1 MIKKWKIIAAIL
13 ASSFILTEASK
24 SVHFLFFHHEA
35 EHHDSCSSS
44 DCLDEE
50 EAICIF
56 EHVQFFPFESDTGTL
71 QLANEEKVIILPEVL
86 PEKVEQKRIKAYLL
100 RGPPSS
106 APSHQFQ
113 A

>member
-1 MIKKWKIIAAIL
+1 MLKKWKIIAAIL

-35 EHHDSCSSS
+35 EHHDPCESS
-44 DCLDEE
+44 DCLGEE

-56 EHVQFFPFESDTGTL
+56 EHVQFFPFESDTGTIK
-71 QLANEEKVIILPEVL
+71 LANKEKVIILPEL
-86 PEKVEQKRIKAYLL
+86 QPEKVEQRQIKGYLL
-100 RGPPSS
+100 RGPPHLSS
-106 APSHQFQ
+106 FRLMQ

>member
-1 MIKKWKIIAAIL
+1 MVKKWKIIAAIL

-50 EAICIF
+50 EATCIF
-56 EHVQFFPFESDTGTL
+56 EHVQFFPFESETGTI
-71 QLANEEKVIILPEVL
+71 QLANQEMVILLPELL
-86 PEKVEQKRIKAYLL
+86 PAKIEQKRINAYLL
-100 RGPPSS
+100 RGPPVRSTS
-106 APSHQFQ
+106 LNLQV
-113 A
+113 

>member
-1 MIKKWKIIAAIL
+1 MLKKWKIIAAIL

-35 EHHDSCSSS
+35 EHHDSCNGG

-56 EHVQFFPFESDTGTL
+56 EHVQFFPFESETGTI
-71 QLANEEKVIILPEVL
+71 QLANEEKILILPQQL
-86 PEKVEQKRIKAYLL
+86 PEKIEQKRIKGYLL
-100 RGPPSS
+100 RGPPPYLSY
-106 APSHQFQ
+106 QLMQ

>member
-1 MIKKWKIIAAIL
+1 MLKKWKIIAAIL

-50 EAICIF
+50 ETICIF
-56 EHVQFFPFESDTGTL
+56 EHVQFFPFESATGTIK
-71 QLANEEKVIILPEVL
+71 LANQEKVNILPAL
-86 PEKVEQKRIKAYLL
+86 QPEKIEQKQIKGYLL
-100 RGPPSS
+100 RGPPVRSTS
-106 APSHQFQ
+106 QNLQ
-113 A
+113 V

>member
-35 EHHDSCSSS
+35 ERHATCESS

-50 EAICIF
+50 EPICIF
-56 EHVQFFPFESDTGTL
+56 EHVQFFPFLAATGDIK
-71 QLANEEKVIILPEVL
+71 LANEERVIILPALVQD
-86 PEKVEQKRIKAYLL
+86 KIEQKRIKGYLL
-100 RGPPSS
+100 RGPPT
-106 APSHQFQ
+106 FT
-113 A
+113 